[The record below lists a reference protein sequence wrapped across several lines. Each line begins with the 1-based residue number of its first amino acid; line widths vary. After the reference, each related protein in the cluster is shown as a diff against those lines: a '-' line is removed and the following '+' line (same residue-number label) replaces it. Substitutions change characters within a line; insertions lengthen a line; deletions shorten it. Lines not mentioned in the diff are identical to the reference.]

1 MRETQNEKRKERSM
15 SFSLDTKNELARIE
29 PEKKC
34 CMLAEIAG
42 FIRMCGS
49 IRLAGGGKFRIIMTT
64 ENPAAARHYKKLIKD
79 YFGID
84 TALEVGRGNSLKKG
98 HAYSL
103 TIGPEDL
110 SEQILRETG
119 ILMVK
124 EGMNYISDGI
134 YEGLIKTKCC
144 RKACLRGMFLAAGTI
159 TDPEKAYHIEFNCS
173 SQVLAGDVKKLINSF
188 VDLHA
193 KISARK
199 KNYAVYVKEA
209 EQIIDI
215 LAIMGAHSQI
225 FAFEDVRITKE
236 IRNKANRI
244 NNCDNA
250 NIDKAVKAAEKQLS
264 WIHRIEE
271 KKGLGCLPEKLYEVA
286 MLRLDNP
293 EATLQELADM
303 LDPPLKKSGL
313 NNRFRKI
320 QELADK
326 L

>member
-1 MRETQNEKRKERSM
+1 M
-15 SFSLDTKNELARIE
+15 SFSMDTKNELAHVM

-49 IRLAGGGKFRIIMTT
+49 IRLAGGGKFRIITTT
-64 ENPAAARHYKKLIKD
+64 ENPAVARHYKTLIKD

-84 TALEVGRGNSLKKG
+84 AALEVGQGNTLKKG
-98 HAYSL
+98 RSYL
-103 TIGPEDL
+103 ITIGPENL
-110 SEQILRETG
+110 SDQILRETG

-134 YEGLIKTKCC
+134 YDGLIRTKCC
-144 RKACLRGMFLAAGTI
+144 RKACLRGIFLAAGTI
-159 TDPEKAYHIEFNCS
+159 TDPEKGYHLEFNCS

-193 KISARK
+193 KVSARK
-199 KNYAVYVKEA
+199 KNYSVYVKES

-225 FAFEDVRITKE
+225 FALEDVRITKE

-250 NIDKAVKAAEKQLS
+250 NIDKTLQAAEKQLAS
-264 WIHRIEE
+264 IKKIQDN
-271 KKGLGCLPEKLYEVA
+271 KGLRFLPDKLYEVA
-286 MLRLDNP
+286 LLRLDNP

-303 LDPPLKKSGL
+303 MDPPMKKSGI

>member
-1 MRETQNEKRKERSM
+1 M
-15 SFSLDTKNELARIE
+15 SFSADTKNELAHVE

-49 IRLAGGGKFRIIMTT
+49 IRLAGGGKFEIVTAT
-64 ENPAAARHYKKLIKD
+64 EHPAVARHYKRMLKE

-84 TALEVGRGNSLKKG
+84 AELAVGQGSGLKKG
-98 HAYSL
+98 RSYLLS
-103 TIGPEDL
+103 IGPENL

-134 YEGLIKTKCC
+134 YDGLIRTKCC
-144 RKACLRGMFLAAGTI
+144 RKACLRGIFLASGTI
-159 TDPEKAYHIEFNCS
+159 TDPEKSYHLEFSCS
-173 SQVLAGDVKKLINSF
+173 SQILAGDVKKLINSF

-193 KISARK
+193 KVSARK

-250 NIDKAVKAAEKQLS
+250 NIDKTLKAAEKQLS
-264 WIHRIEE
+264 WIHKIQET
-271 KKGLGCLPEKLYEVA
+271 KGLAFLPDKLREVA
-286 MLRLDNP
+286 VLRLENP

-303 LDPPLKKSGL
+303 MDPPMKKSGL
-313 NNRFRKI
+313 NNRFRTI
-320 QELADK
+320 EELAGK

>member
-1 MRETQNEKRKERSM
+1 M
-15 SFSLDTKNELARIE
+15 SFSADTKNELAHVE

-49 IRLAGGGKFRIIMTT
+49 IRLAGGGKFEIVTAT
-64 ENPAAARHYKKLIKD
+64 EHPAVARHYKRMLKE

-84 TALEVGRGNSLKKG
+84 AELAVGQGSGLKKG
-98 HAYSL
+98 RSYLLS
-103 TIGPEDL
+103 IGPENL

-134 YEGLIKTKCC
+134 YDGLIRTKCC
-144 RKACLRGMFLAAGTI
+144 RKACLRGIFLASGTI
-159 TDPEKAYHIEFNCS
+159 TDPEKSYHLEFSCS
-173 SQVLAGDVKKLINSF
+173 SQILAGDVKKLINSF

-193 KISARK
+193 KISVRK

-250 NIDKAVKAAEKQLS
+250 NIDKTLKAAEKQLS
-264 WIHRIEE
+264 WIHKIQET
-271 KKGLGCLPEKLYEVA
+271 KGLAFLPDKLREVA
-286 MLRLDNP
+286 VLRLENP

-303 LDPPLKKSGL
+303 MDPPMKKSGL

-320 QELADK
+320 EELAGK

>member
-1 MRETQNEKRKERSM
+1 M
-15 SFSLDTKNELARIE
+15 SFSADTKNELAHVE

-49 IRLAGGGKFRIIMTT
+49 IRLAGGGKFEIVTAT
-64 ENPAAARHYKKLIKD
+64 EHPAVARHYKRMLKE

-84 TALEVGRGNSLKKG
+84 AELAVGQGSGLKKG
-98 HAYSL
+98 RSYLLS
-103 TIGPEDL
+103 IGPENL

-134 YEGLIKTKCC
+134 YDGLIRTKCC
-144 RKACLRGMFLAAGTI
+144 RKACLRGIFLASGTI
-159 TDPEKAYHIEFNCS
+159 TDPEKSYHLEFSCS
-173 SQVLAGDVKKLINSF
+173 SQILAGDVKKLINSF

-193 KISARK
+193 KVSARK

-225 FAFEDVRITKE
+225 FTFEDVRITKE

-250 NIDKAVKAAEKQLS
+250 NIDKTLKAAEKQLS
-264 WIHRIEE
+264 WIHKIQET
-271 KKGLGCLPEKLYEVA
+271 KGLAFLPDKLREVA
-286 MLRLDNP
+286 VLRLENP

-303 LDPPLKKSGL
+303 MDPPMKKSGL

-320 QELADK
+320 EELAGK

>member
-1 MRETQNEKRKERSM
+1 M

-34 CMLAEIAG
+34 CILAEIAG

-49 IRLAGGGKFRIIMTT
+49 IRLAGGGKFHIIMTT
-64 ENPAAARHYKKLIKD
+64 ENPAVARHYKKLIKD
-79 YFGID
+79 YFDID
-84 TALEVGRGNSLKKG
+84 AVLEVGQGNSLKKG
-98 HAYSL
+98 RAYNL
-103 TIGPEDL
+103 AIGPEDL

-144 RKACLRGMFLAAGTI
+144 RKACLRGIFLAAGTI

-173 SQVLAGDVKKLINSF
+173 SEILAGDVKRLINSF

-193 KISARK
+193 KVSVRK

-209 EQIIDI
+209 EQIMDI
-215 LAIMGAHSQI
+215 LAILGAHSQI

-250 NIDKAVKAAEKQLS
+250 NIDKAVKAAEKQIV
-264 WIHRIEE
+264 WIRRIEE
-271 KKGLGCLPEKLYEVA
+271 KKGLRFLPDKLYEVA
-286 MLRLDNP
+286 VLRLDHP

-303 LDPPLKKSGL
+303 MDPPMKKSGI

-320 QELADK
+320 EEMANK

>member
-1 MRETQNEKRKERSM
+1 M
-15 SFSLDTKNELARIE
+15 SFSMETKNELAHVV

-49 IRLAGGGKFRIIMTT
+49 IRLAGGGKFRIVTTT

-84 TALEVGRGNSLKKG
+84 AALEVGQGNTLKKG
-98 HAYSL
+98 RAYIL

-134 YEGLIKTKCC
+134 YDGLIRTKCC
-144 RKACLRGMFLAAGTI
+144 RKACLRGIFLASGTI
-159 TDPEKAYHIEFNCS
+159 TDPEKGYHLELNCS
-173 SQVLAGDVKKLINSF
+173 SQILAGDVKKLINSF

-193 KISARK
+193 KVSARK

-250 NIDKAVKAAEKQLS
+250 NIDKALQAAEKQLG
-264 WIHRIEE
+264 WIHKIQNT
-271 KKGLGCLPEKLYEVA
+271 KGLRFLPDKLYDVA
-286 MLRLDNP
+286 ILRLDNP

-303 LDPPLKKSGL
+303 MDPPMKKSGI

-320 QELADK
+320 EEIAGK

>member
-1 MRETQNEKRKERSM
+1 M
-15 SFSLDTKNELARIE
+15 SFSADTKNELAHVE

-49 IRLAGGGKFRIIMTT
+49 IRLAGGGKFEIVTAT
-64 ENPAAARHYKKLIKD
+64 EHPAVARHYKRMLKE

-84 TALEVGRGNSLKKG
+84 AELAVGQGSGLKKG
-98 HAYSL
+98 RSYLLS
-103 TIGPEDL
+103 IGPENL

-134 YEGLIKTKCC
+134 YDGLIRTKCC
-144 RKACLRGMFLAAGTI
+144 RKAYLRGIFLASGTI
-159 TDPEKAYHIEFNCS
+159 TDPEKSYHLEFSCS
-173 SQVLAGDVKKLINSF
+173 SQILAGDVKKLINSF

-193 KISARK
+193 KVSARK

-250 NIDKAVKAAEKQLS
+250 NIDKTLKAAEKQLS
-264 WIHRIEE
+264 WIRKIQET
-271 KKGLGCLPEKLYEVA
+271 KGLAFLPDKLREVA
-286 MLRLDNP
+286 VLRLENP

-303 LDPPLKKSGL
+303 MDPPMKKSGL

-320 QELADK
+320 EELAGK

>member
-1 MRETQNEKRKERSM
+1 M
-15 SFSLDTKNELARIE
+15 SFSADTKNVLAHVE

-49 IRLAGGGKFRIIMTT
+49 IRLAGGGKFEIVTAT
-64 ENPAAARHYKKLIKD
+64 EHPAVARHYKRMLKE

-84 TALEVGRGNSLKKG
+84 AELAVGQGSGLKKG
-98 HAYSL
+98 RSYLLS
-103 TIGPEDL
+103 IGPENL

-134 YEGLIKTKCC
+134 YDGLIRTKCC
-144 RKACLRGMFLAAGTI
+144 RKACLRGIFLASGTI
-159 TDPEKAYHIEFNCS
+159 TDPEKSYHLEFSCS
-173 SQVLAGDVKKLINSF
+173 SQILAGDVKKLINSF

-193 KISARK
+193 KVSARK

-250 NIDKAVKAAEKQLS
+250 NIDKTLKAAEKQLS
-264 WIHRIEE
+264 WIHKIQET
-271 KKGLGCLPEKLYEVA
+271 KGLAFLPDKLREVA
-286 MLRLDNP
+286 VLRLENP

-303 LDPPLKKSGL
+303 MDPPMKKSGL

-320 QELADK
+320 EELAGK

>member
-1 MRETQNEKRKERSM
+1 M
-15 SFSLDTKNELARIE
+15 SFSMDTKNELAHVM

-49 IRLAGGGKFRIIMTT
+49 IRLAGGGKFRIVTTT
-64 ENPAAARHYKKLIKD
+64 ENPAVARHYKTLIKD

-84 TALEVGRGNSLKKG
+84 AALEVGQGNTLKKG
-98 HAYSL
+98 RAYL
-103 TIGPEDL
+103 ITIGPEDL

-134 YEGLIKTKCC
+134 YDGLIRTKCC
-144 RKACLRGMFLAAGTI
+144 RKACLRGIFLAAGTI
-159 TDPEKAYHIEFNCS
+159 TDPEKSYHLEFSCS
-173 SQVLAGDVKKLINSF
+173 SQILAGDVKKLINSF
-188 VDLHA
+188 VDLRA
-193 KISARK
+193 KVSARK

-250 NIDKAVKAAEKQLS
+250 NIDKTLQAAEKQLA
-264 WIHRIEE
+264 WIRKIQDT
-271 KKGLGCLPEKLYEVA
+271 KGLRFLPDKLYDVA
-286 MLRLDNP
+286 VLRLDHP

-303 LDPPLKKSGL
+303 MDPPMKKSGI

-320 QELADK
+320 QELAEK

>member
-1 MRETQNEKRKERSM
+1 M
-15 SFSLDTKNELARIE
+15 SFSMETKNELAHVV

-49 IRLAGGGKFRIIMTT
+49 IRLAGGGKFRIVTTT

-84 TALEVGRGNSLKKG
+84 AALEVGQGNTLKKG
-98 HAYSL
+98 RAYIL

-134 YEGLIKTKCC
+134 YDGLIRTKCC
-144 RKACLRGMFLAAGTI
+144 RKACLRGIFLASGTI
-159 TDPEKAYHIEFNCS
+159 TDPEKGYHLEFNCS
-173 SQVLAGDVKKLINSF
+173 SQILAGDVKKLINSF

-193 KISARK
+193 KVSARK

-250 NIDKAVKAAEKQLS
+250 NIDKALQAAEKQLG
-264 WIHRIEE
+264 WIHKIQNT
-271 KKGLGCLPEKLYEVA
+271 KGLRFLPDKLYDVA
-286 MLRLDNP
+286 ILRLDYP

-303 LDPPLKKSGL
+303 MDPPMKKSGI

-320 QELADK
+320 EEIAGK

>member
-1 MRETQNEKRKERSM
+1 M
-15 SFSLDTKNELARIE
+15 SFSLNTKNELARIE

-49 IRLAGGGKFRIIMTT
+49 IRLAGGGKFHIIMTT
-64 ENPAAARHYKKLIKD
+64 ENPAVARHYKKLIKD
-79 YFGID
+79 YFGTD
-84 TALEVGRGNSLKKG
+84 AVLEVGQGNSLKKG
-98 HAYSL
+98 RAYNL
-103 TIGPEDL
+103 AIGPEDL

-144 RKACLRGMFLAAGTI
+144 RKACLRGIFLAAGTI
-159 TDPEKAYHIEFNCS
+159 TDPEKAYHIEINCS
-173 SQVLAGDVKKLINSF
+173 SQILAGDVKKLINSF

-193 KISARK
+193 KVSVRK

-209 EQIIDI
+209 EQVMDI
-215 LAIMGAHSQI
+215 LAILGAHSQL
-225 FAFEDVRITKE
+225 FTFENVRITKE

-250 NIDKAVKAAEKQLS
+250 NIDKAVKAAEKQIL
-264 WIHRIEE
+264 WIRRIEE
-271 KKGLGCLPEKLYEVA
+271 KKGLRFLPDKLYEVA
-286 MLRLDNP
+286 VLRLDHP

-303 LDPPLKKSGL
+303 MDPPMKKSGI

-320 QELADK
+320 EELANK

>member
-1 MRETQNEKRKERSM
+1 M
-15 SFSLDTKNELARIE
+15 SFSADTKNELAHVE

-49 IRLAGGGKFRIIMTT
+49 IRLAGGGKFEIVTAT
-64 ENPAAARHYKKLIKD
+64 EHPAVARHYKRMLKE

-84 TALEVGRGNSLKKG
+84 AELAVGQGSGLKKG
-98 HAYSL
+98 RSYLLS
-103 TIGPEDL
+103 IGPENL

-134 YEGLIKTKCC
+134 YDGLIRTKCC
-144 RKACLRGMFLAAGTI
+144 RKACLRGIFLASGTI
-159 TDPEKAYHIEFNCS
+159 TDPEKSYHLEFSCS
-173 SQVLAGDVKKLINSF
+173 SQILAGDVKKLINSF

-193 KISARK
+193 KVSARK

-215 LAIMGAHSQI
+215 LAIMGDHSQI

-250 NIDKAVKAAEKQLS
+250 NIDKTLKAAEKQLS
-264 WIHRIEE
+264 WIHKIQET
-271 KKGLGCLPEKLYEVA
+271 KGLAFLPDKLREVA
-286 MLRLDNP
+286 VLRLENP

-303 LDPPLKKSGL
+303 MDPPMKKSGL

-320 QELADK
+320 EELAGK

>member
-1 MRETQNEKRKERSM
+1 M
-15 SFSLDTKNELARIE
+15 SFSADTKNELAHVE

-49 IRLAGGGKFRIIMTT
+49 IRLAGGGKFEIVTVT
-64 ENPAAARHYKKLIKD
+64 EHPAVARHYKRMLKE

-84 TALEVGRGNSLKKG
+84 AELAVGQGSGLKKG
-98 HAYSL
+98 RSYLLS
-103 TIGPEDL
+103 IGPENL

-134 YEGLIKTKCC
+134 YDGLIRTKCC
-144 RKACLRGMFLAAGTI
+144 RKACLRGIFLASGTI
-159 TDPEKAYHIEFNCS
+159 TDPEKSYHLEFSCS
-173 SQVLAGDVKKLINSF
+173 SQILAGDVKKLINSF

-193 KISARK
+193 KVSARK

-250 NIDKAVKAAEKQLS
+250 NIDKTLKAAEKQLS
-264 WIHRIEE
+264 WIHKIQET
-271 KKGLGCLPEKLYEVA
+271 KGLAFLPDKLREVA
-286 MLRLDNP
+286 VLRLENP

-303 LDPPLKKSGL
+303 MDPPMKKSGL

-320 QELADK
+320 EELAGK

>member
-1 MRETQNEKRKERSM
+1 M
-15 SFSLDTKNELARIE
+15 SFSADTKNELAHVE

-49 IRLAGGGKFRIIMTT
+49 IRLAGGGKFEIVTAT
-64 ENPAAARHYKKLIKD
+64 EHPAVARHYKRMLKE

-84 TALEVGRGNSLKKG
+84 AELAVGQGSGLKKG
-98 HAYSL
+98 RSYLLS
-103 TIGPEDL
+103 IGPENL

-134 YEGLIKTKCC
+134 YDGLIRTKCC
-144 RKACLRGMFLAAGTI
+144 RKACLRGIFLASGTI
-159 TDPEKAYHIEFNCS
+159 TDPEKSYHLEFSCS
-173 SQVLAGDVKKLINSF
+173 SQILAGDVKKLINSF

-193 KISARK
+193 KVSVRK

-250 NIDKAVKAAEKQLS
+250 NIDKTLKAAEKQLS
-264 WIHRIEE
+264 WIHKIQET
-271 KKGLGCLPEKLYEVA
+271 KGLAFLPDKLREVA
-286 MLRLDNP
+286 VLRLENP

-303 LDPPLKKSGL
+303 MDPPMKKSGL

-320 QELADK
+320 EELAGK

>member
-1 MRETQNEKRKERSM
+1 M
-15 SFSLDTKNELARIE
+15 SFSMDTKNELAHVE

-49 IRLAGGGKFRIIMTT
+49 IRLVGSGKFHIIITM
-64 ENPAAARHYKKLIKD
+64 ENPAVARHYKKLIKD

-84 TALEVGRGNSLKKG
+84 AELEVGTGNSLKKG
-98 HAYSL
+98 RAYKL
-103 TIGPEDL
+103 TIGPEHL

-134 YEGLIKTKCC
+134 YDGLIRTKCC
-144 RKACLRGMFLAAGTI
+144 RKACLRGLFLGAGTI
-159 TDPEKAYHIEFNCS
+159 TDPEKGYHIEFSCG
-173 SQVLAGDVKKLINSF
+173 SQVLANDVKRLLNSF
-188 VDLHA
+188 TDLHA
-193 KISARK
+193 KILERK
-199 KNYAVYVKEA
+199 KTYGVYVKEA
-209 EQIIDI
+209 EQIVDI
-215 LAIMGAHSQI
+215 LAIMGAHSRI
-225 FAFEDVRITKE
+225 FTFEDVRITKE

-250 NIDKAVKAAEKQLS
+250 NIDKTLQAAEKQIS
-264 WIHRIEE
+264 CIKKIQER
-271 KKGLGCLPEKLYEVA
+271 KGLGFLPDKLRETA
-286 MLRLDNP
+286 QLRLDHP

-303 LDPPLKKSGL
+303 MEPPMKKSGI

-320 QELADK
+320 EQMAEK
-326 L
+326 LS

>member
-1 MRETQNEKRKERSM
+1 M
-15 SFSLDTKNELARIE
+15 SFSMDTKNELAHIV

-49 IRLAGGGKFRIIMTT
+49 IRLAGGGKFRIITMT
-64 ENPAAARHYKKLIKD
+64 ENPAVARHYKKMIKA
-79 YFGID
+79 YFGVD
-84 TALEVGRGNSLKKG
+84 TELEVGAGNTLTKG
-98 HAYSL
+98 RAYFL
-103 TIGPEDL
+103 TIGPQEL

-134 YEGLIKTKCC
+134 YDGLIRTKCC
-144 RKACLRGMFLAAGTI
+144 RKAYLRGLFLAGGTI
-159 TDPEKAYHIEFNCS
+159 TDPEKAYHIEFSCA
-173 SQVLAGDVKKLINSF
+173 SQNLAADVRKLINSF

-193 KISARK
+193 KISPRK

-225 FAFEDVRITKE
+225 FSFEDVRITKE

-250 NIDKAVKAAEKQLS
+250 NIDKTLQAAEKQLA
-264 WIHRIEE
+264 WIRKIQE
-271 KKGLGCLPEKLYEVA
+271 KKGLRFLPDKLYDAAV
-286 MLRLDNP
+286 LRLDNP

-303 LDPPLKKSGL
+303 MDPPMKKSGI

-320 QELADK
+320 EEIASK

>member
-1 MRETQNEKRKERSM
+1 M
-15 SFSLDTKNELARIE
+15 SFSMDTKNELAHIV

-34 CMLAEIAG
+34 CMLSEIAG

-49 IRLAGGGKFRIIMTT
+49 IRLAGGGKFRIITMT
-64 ENPAAARHYKKLIKD
+64 ENPAVARHYKKMIKG
-79 YFGID
+79 YFGVD
-84 TALEVGRGNSLKKG
+84 TELEVGAGNTLTKG
-98 HAYSL
+98 RAYFL
-103 TIGPEDL
+103 TIGPQEL

-134 YEGLIKTKCC
+134 YDGLIRTKCC
-144 RKACLRGMFLAAGTI
+144 RKAYLRGLFLAGGTI
-159 TDPEKAYHIEFNCS
+159 TDPEKAYHIEFSCA
-173 SQVLAGDVKKLINSF
+173 SQNLAADVRKLINSF

-193 KISARK
+193 KISPRK

-225 FAFEDVRITKE
+225 FSFEDVRITKE

-250 NIDKAVKAAEKQLS
+250 NIDKTLQAAEKQLA
-264 WIHRIEE
+264 WIRKIQE
-271 KKGLGCLPEKLYEVA
+271 KKGLRFLPDKLYDAAV
-286 MLRLDNP
+286 LRLDNP

-303 LDPPLKKSGL
+303 MDPPMKKSGINL
-313 NNRFRKI
+313 RAH
-320 QELADK
+320 L
-326 L
+326 

>member
-1 MRETQNEKRKERSM
+1 M
-15 SFSLDTKNELARIE
+15 SFSMDTKNELAHVT

-49 IRLAGGGKFRIIMTT
+49 IRLAGGGKFRIVTTT
-64 ENPAAARHYKKLIKD
+64 ENPAVARHYKTLIKD

-84 TALEVGRGNSLKKG
+84 AALEVGQGNTLKKG
-98 HAYSL
+98 RAYL
-103 TIGPEDL
+103 ITIGPEDL
-110 SEQILRETG
+110 SKQILRETG
-119 ILMVK
+119 ILMVR

-134 YEGLIKTKCC
+134 YDGLIRTKCC
-144 RKACLRGMFLAAGTI
+144 RKACLRGIFLAAGTI
-159 TDPEKAYHIEFNCS
+159 TDPEKSYHLEFNCS
-173 SQVLAGDVKKLINSF
+173 SQILAGDVKKLVNSF

-193 KISARK
+193 KVSARK

-225 FAFEDVRITKE
+225 FTFEDVRITKE

-250 NIDKAVKAAEKQLS
+250 NIDKTLQAAEKQLA
-264 WIHRIEE
+264 WIRKIQDT
-271 KKGLGCLPEKLYEVA
+271 KGLRFLPDKLYDVA
-286 MLRLDNP
+286 VLRLDHP

-303 LDPPLKKSGL
+303 MDPPMKKSGI

-320 QELADK
+320 QELAEK

>member
-1 MRETQNEKRKERSM
+1 M
-15 SFSLDTKNELARIE
+15 SFSADTENELAHVE

-49 IRLAGGGKFRIIMTT
+49 IRLAGGGKFEIVTAT
-64 ENPAAARHYKKLIKD
+64 EHPAVARHYKRMLKE

-84 TALEVGRGNSLKKG
+84 AELAVGQGSGLKKG
-98 HAYSL
+98 RSYLLS
-103 TIGPEDL
+103 IGPENL

-134 YEGLIKTKCC
+134 YDGLIRTKCC
-144 RKACLRGMFLAAGTI
+144 RKACLRGIFLASGTI
-159 TDPEKAYHIEFNCS
+159 TDPEKSYHLEFSCS
-173 SQVLAGDVKKLINSF
+173 SQILAGDVKKLINSF

-193 KISARK
+193 KVSVRK

-250 NIDKAVKAAEKQLS
+250 NIDKTLKAAEKQLS
-264 WIHRIEE
+264 WIHKIQET
-271 KKGLGCLPEKLYEVA
+271 KGLAFLPDKLREVA
-286 MLRLDNP
+286 VLRLENP

-303 LDPPLKKSGL
+303 MDPPMKKSGL
-313 NNRFRKI
+313 NNRLRKI
-320 QELADK
+320 EELAGK

>member
-1 MRETQNEKRKERSM
+1 M
-15 SFSLDTKNELARIE
+15 SFSMDTKNELAHVT

-49 IRLAGGGKFRIIMTT
+49 IRLIGGGKFRIVTAT
-64 ENPAAARHYKKLIKD
+64 ENPAAARHYKKMIKD
-79 YFGID
+79 YFGVD
-84 TALEVGRGNSLKKG
+84 TALEVGQGNTLKKG
-98 HAYSL
+98 HVYLL
-103 TIGPEDL
+103 TIGPEEL

-119 ILMVK
+119 ILMIK

-144 RKACLRGMFLAAGTI
+144 RKAYLRGIFLASGTI

-173 SQVLAGDVKKLINSF
+173 SQILANDVKKLINSF

-193 KISARK
+193 KILVRK

-209 EQIIDI
+209 EQILDI
-215 LAIMGAHSQI
+215 LAIMGAHTQI

-250 NIDKAVKAAEKQLS
+250 NIDKTLKAAEKQLC
-264 WIHRIEE
+264 WIRKIQETR
-271 KKGLGCLPEKLYEVA
+271 GLRFLPDKLYQA
-286 MLRLDNP
+286 ALLRLDHP

-303 LDPPLKKSGL
+303 MEPPMKKSGL

-320 QELADK
+320 EELANK

>member
-1 MRETQNEKRKERSM
+1 M
-15 SFSLDTKNELARIE
+15 SFSMDTKNELAHVE

-49 IRLAGGGKFRIIMTT
+49 IRLVGSGKFYIVITM
-64 ENPAAARHYKKLIKD
+64 ENPAVARHYKKLIKD

-84 TALEVGRGNSLKKG
+84 AELEVGTGSSLKKG
-98 HAYSL
+98 RAYKL
-103 TIGPEDL
+103 TIGPEHL

-134 YEGLIKTKCC
+134 YDGLIRTKCC
-144 RKACLRGMFLAAGTI
+144 RKACLRGLFLGAGTI
-159 TDPEKAYHIEFNCS
+159 TDPEKGYHIEFSCG
-173 SQVLAGDVKKLINSF
+173 SQVLANDVKRLLNSF
-188 VDLHA
+188 TDLHA
-193 KISARK
+193 KILERK
-199 KNYAVYVKEA
+199 KTYGVYVKEA

-215 LAIMGAHSQI
+215 LAIMGAHSRI
-225 FAFEDVRITKE
+225 FTFEDVRITKE

-250 NIDKAVKAAEKQLS
+250 NIDKTLQAAEKQIS
-264 WIHRIEE
+264 CIKKIQER
-271 KKGLGCLPEKLYEVA
+271 KGLGILPDKLRETA
-286 MLRLDNP
+286 QLRLDHP

-303 LDPPLKKSGL
+303 MEPPMKKSGI

-320 QELADK
+320 EQMAEK
-326 L
+326 LS

>member
-1 MRETQNEKRKERSM
+1 ME
-15 SFSLDTKNELARIE
+15 TKNELAHVM

-49 IRLAGGGKFRIIMTT
+49 IRLVGGGKFRIVTTT
-64 ENPAAARHYKKLIKD
+64 EIPAVARHYKKLIKD

-84 TALEVGRGNSLKKG
+84 AALEVGQGNTLKRGR
-98 HAYSL
+98 AYIL

-134 YEGLIKTKCC
+134 YDGLIRTKCC
-144 RKACLRGMFLAAGTI
+144 RKACLRGIFLASGTI
-159 TDPEKAYHIEFNCS
+159 TDPEKGYHIEFNCN
-173 SQVLAGDVKKLINSF
+173 SQILAGDVKKLINSF

-193 KISARK
+193 KVSVRK

-250 NIDKAVKAAEKQLS
+250 NIDKALQAAEKQLG
-264 WIHRIEE
+264 WIRKIQDT
-271 KKGLGCLPEKLYEVA
+271 KGLRFLPDKLYEVA
-286 MLRLDNP
+286 ILRLDNP

-303 LDPPLKKSGL
+303 MDPPMKKSGI

-320 QELADK
+320 EELAGK

>member
-1 MRETQNEKRKERSM
+1 M
-15 SFSLDTKNELARIE
+15 SFSADTKNELAHVE

-49 IRLAGGGKFRIIMTT
+49 IRLAGGGKFEIVTAT
-64 ENPAAARHYKKLIKD
+64 DHPAVARHYKKMIKE

-84 TALEVGRGNSLKKG
+84 AELAVGQGSGLKKG
-98 HAYSL
+98 RSYLLS
-103 TIGPEDL
+103 IGPENL

-124 EGMNYISDGI
+124 EGMNYISDGS
-134 YEGLIKTKCC
+134 YDGLIRTKCC
-144 RKACLRGMFLAAGTI
+144 RKACLRGIFLASGTI
-159 TDPEKAYHIEFNCS
+159 TNPEKSYHLEFNCS
-173 SQVLAGDVKKLINSF
+173 SQILAGDVKKLINSF

-250 NIDKAVKAAEKQLS
+250 NIDKTLKAAEKQLA
-264 WIHRIEE
+264 WIHKIQAT
-271 KKGLGCLPEKLYEVA
+271 KGLGFLPDKLREVA
-286 MLRLDNP
+286 VLRLENP

-303 LDPPLKKSGL
+303 MDPPMKKSGL

-320 QELADK
+320 EEFAAK

>member
-1 MRETQNEKRKERSM
+1 M
-15 SFSLDTKNELARIE
+15 SFSMDVKNELAHVM
-29 PEKKC
+29 PDKKC

-49 IRLAGGGKFRIIMTT
+49 IRLVGGGKFRIITTT
-64 ENPAAARHYKKLIKD
+64 ENPAVARHYKKLIKD

-84 TALEVGRGNSLKKG
+84 TALEVGQGNTLKKG
-98 HAYSL
+98 RAYNL
-103 TIGPEDL
+103 TIDPEKL

-134 YEGLIKTKCC
+134 YDGLIRTKCC
-144 RKACLRGMFLAAGTI
+144 RKACLRGIFLAAGTV
-159 TDPEKAYHIEFNCS
+159 TDPEKSYHMEFHCN
-173 SQVLAGDVKKLINSF
+173 SQILAGDVKKLINSF
-188 VDLHA
+188 VDLHS
-193 KISARK
+193 KISVRK

-225 FAFEDVRITKE
+225 FTFENVRITKE

-250 NIDKAVKAAEKQLS
+250 NIDKTLQAAEKQLA
-264 WIHRIEE
+264 WIRKIQD
-271 KKGLGCLPEKLYEVA
+271 KKGLRFLPDKLYEVA
-286 MLRLDNP
+286 VLRLDNP

-303 LDPPLKKSGL
+303 MEPPMKKSGL
-313 NNRFRKI
+313 NNRMRKI
-320 QELADK
+320 EELAGK

>member
-1 MRETQNEKRKERSM
+1 M
-15 SFSLDTKNELARIE
+15 SFSADTKNELAHVE

-49 IRLAGGGKFRIIMTT
+49 IRLAGGGKFEIVTAT
-64 ENPAAARHYKKLIKD
+64 EHPAVARHYKRMLKE

-84 TALEVGRGNSLKKG
+84 AELAVGQGSGLKKG
-98 HAYSL
+98 RSYLLS
-103 TIGPEDL
+103 IGPENL

-134 YEGLIKTKCC
+134 YDGLIRTKCC
-144 RKACLRGMFLAAGTI
+144 RKACLRGIFLASGTI
-159 TDPEKAYHIEFNCS
+159 TDPEKSYHLEFSCS
-173 SQVLAGDVKKLINSF
+173 SQILAGDVKKLINSF

-193 KISARK
+193 KVSARK
-199 KNYAVYVKEA
+199 KNHAVYVKEA

-250 NIDKAVKAAEKQLS
+250 NIDKTLKAAEKQLS
-264 WIHRIEE
+264 WIHKIQET
-271 KKGLGCLPEKLYEVA
+271 KGLAFLPDKLREVA
-286 MLRLDNP
+286 VLRLENP

-303 LDPPLKKSGL
+303 MDPPMKKSGL

-320 QELADK
+320 EELAGK

>member
-1 MRETQNEKRKERSM
+1 M
-15 SFSLDTKNELARIE
+15 SFSMETKNELAHVM

-49 IRLAGGGKFRIIMTT
+49 IRLVGGGKFRIVTTT
-64 ENPAAARHYKKLIKD
+64 EIPAVARHYKKLIKD

-84 TALEVGRGNSLKKG
+84 AALEVGQGNTLKRGR
-98 HAYSL
+98 AYIL

-134 YEGLIKTKCC
+134 YDGLIRTKCC
-144 RKACLRGMFLAAGTI
+144 RKACLRGIFLASGTI
-159 TDPEKAYHIEFNCS
+159 TDPEKGYHIEFNCN
-173 SQVLAGDVKKLINSF
+173 SQILAGDVKKLINSF

-193 KISARK
+193 KVSVRK

-250 NIDKAVKAAEKQLS
+250 NIDKALQAAEKQLG
-264 WIHRIEE
+264 WIRKIQDT
-271 KKGLGCLPEKLYEVA
+271 KGLRFLPDKLYEVA
-286 MLRLDNP
+286 ILRLDNP

-303 LDPPLKKSGL
+303 MDPPMKKSGI

-320 QELADK
+320 EELAGK

>member
-1 MRETQNEKRKERSM
+1 M
-15 SFSLDTKNELARIE
+15 SFSADTKNELAHVE

-49 IRLAGGGKFRIIMTT
+49 IRLAGGGKFEIVTAT
-64 ENPAAARHYKKLIKD
+64 EHPAVARHYKRMLKE

-84 TALEVGRGNSLKKG
+84 AELAVGQGSGLKKG
-98 HAYSL
+98 RSYLLS
-103 TIGPEDL
+103 IGPENL

-134 YEGLIKTKCC
+134 YDGLIRTKCC
-144 RKACLRGMFLAAGTI
+144 RKACLRGIFLASGTI
-159 TDPEKAYHIEFNCS
+159 TDPEKSYHLEFSCS
-173 SQVLAGDVKKLINSF
+173 SQILAGDVKKLLNSF

-193 KISARK
+193 KVSARK

-250 NIDKAVKAAEKQLS
+250 NIDKTLKAAEKQLS
-264 WIHRIEE
+264 WIHKIQET
-271 KKGLGCLPEKLYEVA
+271 KGLAFLPDKLREVA
-286 MLRLDNP
+286 VLRLENP

-303 LDPPLKKSGL
+303 MDPPMKKSGL

-320 QELADK
+320 EELAGK

>member
-1 MRETQNEKRKERSM
+1 M
-15 SFSLDTKNELARIE
+15 SFSLNTKNELARIE

-49 IRLAGGGKFRIIMTT
+49 IRLAGGGKFHIIMTT
-64 ENPAAARHYKKLIKD
+64 ENPAVARHYKKLIKD
-79 YFGID
+79 YFGTD
-84 TALEVGRGNSLKKG
+84 AVLEVGQGNSLKKG
-98 HAYSL
+98 RAYNL
-103 TIGPEDL
+103 AIGPEDL

-144 RKACLRGMFLAAGTI
+144 RKACLRGIFLAAGTI
-159 TDPEKAYHIEFNCS
+159 TDPEKAYHIEINCS
-173 SQVLAGDVKKLINSF
+173 SQILAGDVKKLINSF

-193 KISARK
+193 KVSVRK
-199 KNYAVYVKEA
+199 KNCAVYVKEA
-209 EQIIDI
+209 EQIMDI
-215 LAIMGAHSQI
+215 LAILGAHSQI
-225 FAFEDVRITKE
+225 FAFENVRITKE

-250 NIDKAVKAAEKQLS
+250 NIDKAVKAAEKQIL

-271 KKGLGCLPEKLYEVA
+271 KKGLRFLPDKLYEVA
-286 MLRLDNP
+286 VLRLDHP

-303 LDPPLKKSGL
+303 MDPPMKKSGI

-320 QELADK
+320 EELANK

>member
-1 MRETQNEKRKERSM
+1 
-15 SFSLDTKNELARIE
+15 
-29 PEKKC
+29 
-34 CMLAEIAG
+34 
-42 FIRMCGS
+42 MCGS
-49 IRLAGGGKFRIIMTT
+49 IRLAGGGKFEIVTAT
-64 ENPAAARHYKKLIKD
+64 EHPAVARHYKRMLKE

-84 TALEVGRGNSLKKG
+84 AELAVGQGSGLKKG
-98 HAYSL
+98 RSYLLS
-103 TIGPEDL
+103 IGPENL

-134 YEGLIKTKCC
+134 YDGLIRTKCC
-144 RKACLRGMFLAAGTI
+144 RKACLRGIFLASGTI
-159 TDPEKAYHIEFNCS
+159 TDPEKSYHLEFSCS
-173 SQVLAGDVKKLINSF
+173 SQILAGDVKKLINSF

-193 KISARK
+193 KVSARK

-250 NIDKAVKAAEKQLS
+250 NIDKTLKAAEKQLS
-264 WIHRIEE
+264 WIHKIQET
-271 KKGLGCLPEKLYEVA
+271 KGLAFLPDKLREVA
-286 MLRLDNP
+286 VLRLENP

-303 LDPPLKKSGL
+303 MDPPMKKSGL

-320 QELADK
+320 EELAGK